1 MGLNSNSVLFK
12 GWVMYVILERPVT
25 STESKLSRATNGDRG
40 GNDIIRSAHRISGL
54 GNEKFE
60 K

>member
-12 GWVMYVILERPVT
+12 RWVMYVILERPAT

-40 GNDIIRSAHRISGL
+40 GTDIIRSVDTISGL